1 MLQGFTDNQAI
12 IAQTESI
19 FPEVMM
25 AIMVVV
31 IAIYLYRKEFK
42 PNKIK

>member
-25 AIMVVV
+25 AIMVVA
-31 IAIYLYRKEFK
+31 IAIYLHRKEFK
-42 PNKIK
+42 AHK

>member
-25 AIMVVV
+25 AIMVVA
-31 IAIYLYRKEFK
+31 IAIYLHRKEFK
-42 PNKIK
+42 THE

>member
-25 AIMVVV
+25 AIMVVA
-31 IAIYLYRKEFK
+31 IAIYLYKKEFK
-42 PNKIK
+42 HTNN

>member
-12 IAQTESI
+12 VAQTESI

-25 AIMVVV
+25 VIMIVA
-31 IAIYLYRKEFK
+31 IAIYLYRKESK
-42 PNKIK
+42 AHE

>member
-25 AIMVVV
+25 AVMVVV

-42 PNKIK
+42 THE

>member
-31 IAIYLYRKEFK
+31 IAIYLYRKNLK
-42 PNKIK
+42 HTNN